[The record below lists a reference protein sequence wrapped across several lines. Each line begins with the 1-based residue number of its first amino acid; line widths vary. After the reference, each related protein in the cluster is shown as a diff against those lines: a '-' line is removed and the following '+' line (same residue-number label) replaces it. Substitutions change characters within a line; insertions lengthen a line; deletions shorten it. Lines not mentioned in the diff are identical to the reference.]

1 MDLNRNLALAL
12 IIQSFIVLEVRLEPE
27 NQNPVKAQSYVD
39 VDLIEET
46 IKQLYNPS
54 EVTPNRVTGEVIAF
68 GLDDKFK
75 QTVQKPPN
83 THQRIPSAKDQNSV
97 SPLSGDVM
105 SGQSSVDVANTGSD
119 LKVSP
124 IASFETKSRNK
135 GIDNYYKRLNSSTS
149 FDLKVTRYVQSYIN
163 QSQITS
169 FNNGFVAFEK
179 LPFKTSYLLKN
190 LTNLTQNLRPNS
202 DGLAYSKHT
211 SYEVSEHKAASLVD
225 KTSSLTGFYD
235 YDSILWNDP
244 TLFSNRFKRD
254 SLSNNGT
261 EHNYSFELRKVIH
274 FDDKMATAESG
285 LRNSSSSQKPTQNLN
300 RIPFSWNTSSDSS
313 ISKTNY
319 DSLFQSSDTN
329 YDLLT
334 DYATKSPIWEQNIS
348 TLFKLST
355 KPLNISGVVVNLQT
369 DPSFSTTVQS
379 SSSSS
384 ETPLTRPHTPTPS
397 PLTPSTS
404 RHSLTTS
411 SVPKPSSTLDPWPVK
426 LAAETHGDLILGGL
440 MMVHER
446 EDSVTCGPI
455 MPQGG
460 IQALETM
467 LYTLDVINS
476 MPDAP
481 FTLGAHILDDCDKD
495 TYGLEMAVDFIKGEK
510 LFVFCRA

>member
-12 IIQSFIVLEVRLEPE
+12 IIQSFIVLQVRLEPE

-54 EVTPNRVTGEVIAF
+54 EVTRNRVTGEVIAF

-75 QTVQKPPN
+75 QTVQNPPN
-83 THQRIPSAKDQNSV
+83 RHQRIPSAKDQNSV
-97 SPLSGDVM
+97 SPLSGDVT
-105 SGQSSVDVANTGSD
+105 SGQSSVDVTITGSD

-124 IASFETKSRNK
+124 IPSFETKSRNK
-135 GIDNYYKRLNSSTS
+135 GIDNYYKRPNSSTS

-169 FNNGFVAFEK
+169 YNNGFVAFEN

-202 DGLAYSKHT
+202 DGLAYTKHT
-211 SYEVSEHKAASLVD
+211 SYEVSEHGAASLVD
-225 KTSSLTGFYD
+225 KTSSLTDFYD
-235 YDSILWNDP
+235 HDTILWNDP

-254 SLSNNGT
+254 SLSNNDT

-274 FDDKMATAESG
+274 FDDEMATAESG

-300 RIPFSWNTSSDSS
+300 RIPFTSSDGS

-319 DSLFQSSDTN
+319 ESLFQSSDTN
-329 YDLLT
+329 YDLLS
-334 DYATKSPIWEQNIS
+334 DYATKSPIWGQNIS
-348 TLFKLST
+348 TLPKLST
-355 KPLNISGVVVNLQT
+355 KLLNISGVVVNLQT
-369 DPSFSTTVQS
+369 DPSFLTTVQS

-397 PLTPSTS
+397 PPPPSIS
-404 RHSLTTS
+404 RHSITTS

-510 LFVFCRA
+510 FSVFSRA